1 MFEISSTAFKHGES
15 IPREHTCDGADVSP
29 PLAWRDAPAGTVTF
43 ALICDDPDAPVGTW
57 DHWVIWNIPGT
68 SSGLPSGVPRED
80 ILPDGARQGKNG
92 WGTNGYRGPCPP
104 RGKPHR
110 YFFRLYALD
119 TTLDLRP
126 GASKQQVLAAM
137 KGHILAQAEFYGLYQ
152 RG

>member
-1 MFEISSTAFKHGES
+1 MFEISSAAFKHGEN

-29 PLAWRDAPAGTVTF
+29 PLTWREAPAGTVSF

-68 SSGLPSGVPRED
+68 SSGLPRGVPRAD
-80 ILPDGARQGKNG
+80 TLPDGARQGKNG

-137 KGHILAQAEFYGLYQ
+137 EGHILAQAEFYGLYQ